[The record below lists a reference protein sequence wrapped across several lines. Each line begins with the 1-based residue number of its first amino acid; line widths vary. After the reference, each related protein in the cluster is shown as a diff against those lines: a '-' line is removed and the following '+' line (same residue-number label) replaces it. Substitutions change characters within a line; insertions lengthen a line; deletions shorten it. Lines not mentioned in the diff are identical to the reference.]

1 MEKYPK
7 IAVEQPIVFREN
19 KIQLRIPIDGL
30 NLDGGWTIQPL
41 AAPVVS
47 KNNTTF

>member
-7 IAVEQPIVFREN
+7 IAVEQPILFKEK
-19 KIQLRIPIDGL
+19 KIELKIPIDGL
-30 NLDGGWTIQPL
+30 NLDGGWTILPL

-47 KNNTTF
+47 KYGG